1 MTLRREGA
9 RYRHAGAHGG
19 VEAAL
24 VEHDPLARGE
34 VGRDGAKWDGEFIEG
49 GAGHRRPDSST
60 PPVPTPN
67 RCDAG
72 AAAAQDEAGLG
83 APGVCRL
90 GSGRPTEGSAEKADE
105 EGHRDEQRSRML
117 QGYYEC
123 EHKALVVSFMS
134 IFTLQCLQES
144 NRCCRMY
151 PLG

>member
-1 MTLRREGA
+1 MLA
-9 RYRHAGAHGG
+9 RT
-19 VEAAL
+19 AAFKLPL

-105 EGHRDEQRSRML
+105 EGYGDERRSRML
-117 QGYYEC
+117 QEYYEC
-123 EHKALVVSFMS
+123 GHKATMVSFIDVFHDPM
-134 IFTLQCLQES
+134 CA
-144 NRCCRMY
+144 
-151 PLG
+151 GV

>member
-49 GAGHRRPDSST
+49 GAGHRRPDSSA

-67 RCDAG
+67 LCAAG
-72 AAAAQDEAGLG
+72 AAAAQYEAGLG
-83 APGVCRL
+83 APGVRRL

-123 EHKALVVSFMS
+123 EHKALVVSFYEYFYVAMS
-134 IFTLQCLQES
+134 A
-144 NRCCRMY
+144 
-151 PLG
+151 GV